1 MIAGMPSVLWSTT
14 GGRISA
20 EARAKVFVRRKA
32 TRIGLGSS
40 HELALGGPVRGAWG
54 VAVVNQVQES
64 HAEAA
69 AVSVPAALV
78 DRRYPTFPICRLTPV
93 IRYPRKTDNSLKL
106 AAPG

>member
-1 MIAGMPSVLWSTT
+1 MIAGMPSVLWSTA

-40 HELALGGPVRGAWG
+40 QELASGGRSRGAWG

-64 HAEAA
+64 HAGA

-78 DRRYPTFPICRLTPV
+78 DRRYPTFLICRLTPV
-93 IRYPRKTDNSLKL
+93 IRYPRKTYNTLKL
-106 AAPG
+106 AAHG

>member
-1 MIAGMPSVLWSTT
+1 MIAGMPSVLWNTA

-20 EARAKVFVRRKA
+20 EARTK
-32 TRIGLGSS
+32 
-40 HELALGGPVRGAWG
+40 VRGAWG

-64 HAEAA
+64 HAGAA

-93 IRYPRKTDNSLKL
+93 IRYPRKTYNQLKL